1 MTSVPSSRAISRQ
14 LSDQPSVLP
23 PGSHIVMLVVAGM
36 LALMPAAGMPNELV
50 LQDTL
55 KSSILAAGTLGAAW
69 VWWWAQRGQAQ
80 VVVRWHGILLLPLA
94 LLVYALGSMLWSHT
108 YLAGV
113 EAARW
118 AVLSL
123 LLWLVLQAAHP
134 TTWMRLVWG
143 VHWGALGASAW
154 AAAQFWGNLDW
165 FAQAAAP
172 ASTFVNR
179 NFFAE
184 YAVCALPFSVFAL
197 AQLRSPRWRQLMALS
212 VAFNTVALMMTGTR
226 SALTALLLITPV
238 LTYTLWRYRG
248 QLALGQ
254 WSRASVGSVLLVAV
268 LGVTVLGGIR
278 PANTDNLT
286 SNALARSWDRTASMT
301 QAQEYTHGS
310 FSLRAAMWKST
321 ARMVMGEP
329 WRGVGA
335 GAWEIY
341 IPFYQGPAANE
352 EPDYYAHNEY
362 LQLLAE
368 YGLPAGG
375 GVLAVLLAYLLLA
388 ARNTWRLPRNTP
400 EAPLRAIALAS
411 LLALLVVSLAGFP
424 WRLAS
429 TGALMALSLAL
440 LATTDVRLQLG
451 DALGSGRV
459 YGTARTHWGMGVTL
473 LLGSVLALVITVQ
486 AMRTEIYIVRSIYA
500 LGQAKRHAPSDA
512 ATSERLR
519 LQGMDWLQAGL
530 AINPHY
536 RKLLSI
542 PAQQLAALGDWH
554 NTAMVLRR
562 MATSRPH
569 IANVWANLVLAHAQL
584 GQAGPGM
591 DAWKELVRLQPDA
604 PRTRALELLLLSRTD
619 QETQAIQKLKAFFD
633 QGVVEYD
640 MTQLAYGLGLR
651 LRLWDLA
658 ERGLLLRAQTW
669 PDTAADS
676 YFRLGNVYVEAGKG
690 FEGQALAA
698 FRQGWLAVPAEQ
710 KSNYKAQVPALYR
723 AQL

>member
-1 MTSVPSSRAISRQ
+1 M
-14 LSDQPSVLP
+14 VL
-23 PGSHIVMLVVAGM
+23 AGM
-36 LALMPAAGMPNELV
+36 LALVPMAGMPTELV

-55 KSSILAAGTLGAAW
+55 KSAILAAGTLGAAW
-69 VWWWAQRGQAQ
+69 VWWWAQREQAQ
-80 VVVRWHGILLLPLA
+80 VVVRWHGFLLLPLA

-123 LLWLVLQAAHP
+123 LLWLGLQAAHP

-143 VHWGALGASAW
+143 IHWGALGASVW

-197 AQLRSPRWRQLMALS
+197 AQLHAPRWRQLMALS

-238 LTYTLWRYRG
+238 LAYTLWRYRG
-248 QLALGQ
+248 QLAWGQ
-254 WSRASVGSVLLVAV
+254 WSRASVGSVLLVGV
-268 LGVTVLGGIR
+268 LGVLVLGGLR
-278 PANTDNLT
+278 SQQPETLGQTALT
-286 SNALARSWDRTASMT
+286 RSWLRTTSMA
-301 QAQEYTHGS
+301 QPQEYTHGS
-310 FSLRAAMWKST
+310 FSERAVMWKGT

-341 IPFYQGPAANE
+341 IPFYQGPAVSE

-368 YGLPAGG
+368 YGWPVGG

-388 ARNTWRLPRNTP
+388 ARNTWRLSCISA
-400 EAPLRAIALAS
+400 EAPLRATALIT

-424 WRLAS
+424 WRLAG

-440 LATTDVRLQLG
+440 LAATDARLRLP

-459 YGTARTHWGMGVTL
+459 YCTTRAHRAMVVTL

-486 AMRTEIYIVRSIYA
+486 ALRAEIYIVRSIYA
-500 LGQAKRHAPSDA
+500 LGQAKRHAPNDV
-512 ATSERLR
+512 ATSERSR
-519 LQGMDWLQAGL
+519 LQGIDALQAGL

-542 PAQQLAALGDWH
+542 PAQQLAALGDWP
-554 NTAMVLRR
+554 NTTLVLQH
-562 MATSRPH
+562 MAASRPH
-569 IANVWANLVLAHAQL
+569 IANVWANLVLAHAEL

-591 DAWKELVRLQPDA
+591 DAWKELVRLQPDT
-604 PRTRALELLLLSRTD
+604 PRTRALELLLLSRTG
-619 QETQAIQKLKAFFD
+619 QETQAVQKLRGYFD

-640 MTQLAYGLGLR
+640 MTQLAYSLGLR
-651 LRLWDLA
+651 LRQWDLA
-658 ERGLLLRAQTW
+658 ERGLRLRARTW

-676 YFRLGNVYVEAGKG
+676 YFRLGNVYVEAGEG

-698 FRQGWLAVPAEQ
+698 FKQGWLEVPVEQ
-710 KSNYKAQVPALYR
+710 KSNYKTQVPLPFR
-723 AQL
+723 KQL

>member
-1 MTSVPSSRAISRQ
+1 MTSVASPHAPSQ
-14 LSDQPSVLP
+14 PLSDPSSVLP
-23 PGSHIVMLVVAGM
+23 PGSRGVTLVVAGM

-55 KSSILAAGTLGAAW
+55 KSAILAAGTLGAAW
-69 VWWWAQRGQAQ
+69 VWWWAQRGLPQ

-108 YLAGV
+108 YLAEV

-143 VHWGALGASAW
+143 VHWGALGASVW
-154 AAAQFWGNLDW
+154 AGAQFWGNLDW

-197 AQLRSPRWRQLMALS
+197 AQLSSPRWRQLMALS

-238 LTYTLWRYRG
+238 LAYTLWRYRG
-248 QLALGQ
+248 QLAWGQ
-254 WSRASVGSVLLVAV
+254 WSRTSVCSVLLV
-268 LGVTVLGGIR
+268 GVIG
-278 PANTDNLT
+278 
-286 SNALARSWDRTASMT
+286 ALALGSIRSLHPESLGQTALTRSWVRAATLVDTAV
-301 QAQEYTHGS
+301 YTEGS
-310 FSLRAAMWKST
+310 FSYRSMMWKGT
-321 ARMVMGEP
+321 ARMVMGNP
-329 WRGVGA
+329 WSGVGA

-341 IPFYQGPAANE
+341 IPFYQGPAASE

-388 ARNTWRLPRNTP
+388 ARNTLQLPRNAP
-400 EAPLRAIALAS
+400 EAPIRAIALAS

-429 TGALMALSLAL
+429 TGALMVLGLAL
-440 LATTDVRLQLG
+440 LAVTDSQMRLP
-451 DALGSGRV
+451 DALGNGQLYGAARV
-459 YGTARTHWGMGVTL
+459 HRGIGVAL
-473 LLGSVLALVITVQ
+473 LLGSLLALAISVQ
-486 AMRTEIYIVRSIYA
+486 ALRAETLIVRSIYA
-500 LGQAKRHAPSDA
+500 LGHAQRYAKTDHAA
-512 ATSERLR
+512 SEHWR
-519 LQGMDWLQAGL
+519 LQGVDFLQAGL
-530 AINPHY
+530 AINAHY
-536 RKLLSI
+536 RKLVSI
-542 PAQQLAALGDWH
+542 PAEQLAGLSDWK
-554 NTAMVLRR
+554 NAAMVLHS
-562 MATSRPH
+562 MAASRPH
-569 IANVWANLVLAHAQL
+569 IANVWGNLVLAHAEL
-584 GQAGPGM
+584 GQAEPAM
-591 DAWKELVRLQPDA
+591 AAWQELRRLQPDA
-604 PRTRALELLLLSRTD
+604 PRTRALELVALSRTGH
-619 QETQAIQKLKAFFD
+619 EAEAIAKLSAYFD

-640 MTQLAYGLGLR
+640 MTLLAYSLGWR

-658 ERGLLLRAQTW
+658 ERGLRLRAQIW
-669 PDTAADS
+669 PETTADS
-676 YFRLGNVYVEAGKG
+676 YFRLGNVYAEAGKG
-690 FEGQALAA
+690 YESRALAA
-698 FRQGWLAVPAEQ
+698 FRQGRDSVPAAE
-710 KSNYKAQVPALYR
+710 KSKYQAQVPLPFR
-723 AQL
+723 EQL